1 MDLDSLDLE
10 VVDKEMVVDEAAQ
23 SAIVAP
29 EENVPEPTQTSG
41 NKADAWFYPCRY
53 TFFLSFFLSFFLFLG
68 A

>member
-29 EENVPEPTQTSG
+29 EENIQEPTQTGG
-41 NKADAWFYPCRY
+41 NKADA
-53 TFFLSFFLSFFLFLG
+53 
-68 A
+68 